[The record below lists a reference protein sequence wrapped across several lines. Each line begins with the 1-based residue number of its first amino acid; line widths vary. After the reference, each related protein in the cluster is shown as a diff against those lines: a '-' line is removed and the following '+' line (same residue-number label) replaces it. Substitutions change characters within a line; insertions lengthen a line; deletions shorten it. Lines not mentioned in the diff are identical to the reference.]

1 MSKFKRSFLSPHQLY
16 KSLYASPLSDSAS
29 ENKNERQQ
37 KAASQMSSLQLCR
50 GSSVVCDNVEVPKE
64 NRHPNRRLQPS
75 LTIQGVINSEE
86 CNISCNAGHEN
97 DGFLYVEERSL
108 RQPLCSLSE
117 NVPAKPAI
125 TKQTNL
131 AVPECKE
138 ADAQDEKALLFGPV
152 TPLFAP
158 PTTPLFAPPTP
169 LFTPPIPLF
178 APPTPNRPLHVWDDD
193 PNCDAAPGSS
203 WSALGNRYL
212 LCRPLPLDVGR
223 CACYILHEREAGAD
237 SPIVYSLYTDEG
249 HGRQDRKLAVARHR
263 RRSGRSE
270 FIIGQNGADTLLAKR
285 EEGFMGRVS
294 ANIVGSR
301 YHIWDEAT
309 TSVRKFQGARQLL
322 GVIMFEPTVT
332 TFTGTYRVMRAYVP
346 KYQSL
351 HISNTTQ
358 HESIGLAKDWEENMG
373 KAHELCSRKPY
384 YNREMRRYELDYRD
398 RTRSGYRI
406 QTSSKNFQ
414 LIMEEHGKQV
424 ILLHGKV
431 GNSKYIMEYR
441 FPLTAYQ
448 AFGICLASIDSKL
461 CCSV

>member
-16 KSLYASPLSDSAS
+16 KSVYTSPLNDSSS
-29 ENKNERQQ
+29 ENRNDRQQ
-37 KAASQMSSLQLCR
+37 KAMPQMSSLQLCR
-50 GSSVVCDNVEVPKE
+50 GTSVACDNVEAPKE
-64 NRHPNRRLQPS
+64 NRPPNSRRAQNSLVNKKGLFAQGEGKSNCRSGHDRETLLQEANPRRTLGS
-75 LTIQGVINSEE
+75 L
-86 CNISCNAGHEN
+86 
-97 DGFLYVEERSL
+97 
-108 RQPLCSLSE
+108 PE
-117 NVPAKPAI
+117 NVPSRPASAKEAG
-125 TKQTNL
+125 L
-131 AVPECKE
+131 VLEECKE
-138 ADAQDEKALLFGPV
+138 MGEIVEKH
-152 TPLFAP
+152 PLFAP
-158 PTTPLFAPPTP
+158 SS
-169 LFTPPIPLF
+169 PLF

-193 PNCDAAPGSS
+193 PDCDVAPASA

-223 CACYILHEREAGAD
+223 CACYILHEREPGAD
-237 SPIVYSLYTDEG
+237 GPIVYSLYTDEG
-249 HGRQDRKLAVARHR
+249 HGRQDRRLAVARHR

-270 FIIGQNGADTLLAKR
+270 FFIGQNGAGTSHAKR
-285 EEGFMGRVS
+285 EESFLGRVS

-309 TSVRKFQGARQLL
+309 TSVRKFQGSRQLL
-322 GVIMFEPTVT
+322 GVIMFEPTVAT
-332 TFTGTYRVMRAYVP
+332 LTGTFRVMRVYVP

-351 HISNTTQ
+351 HLSNTTQ
-358 HESIGLAKDWEENMG
+358 HEPIGLASNWEENMG
-373 KAHELCSRKPY
+373 KTHELCSRRPY

-398 RTRSGYRI
+398 RTRSGYRV

>member
-16 KSLYASPLSDSAS
+16 KSLHTSPLNDSS
-29 ENKNERQQ
+29 LENRNDRQQ
-37 KAASQMSSLQLCR
+37 KAMSQMSSLQLCR
-50 GSSVVCDNVEVPKE
+50 GTSVACDNVEVPKE
-64 NRHPNRRLQPS
+64 NRPPSRRAQPPLGSKKELFVPGEEKSNCKAEHDREILLQEVGP
-75 LTIQGVINSEE
+75 
-86 CNISCNAGHEN
+86 
-97 DGFLYVEERSL
+97 
-108 RQPLCSLSE
+108 RQPLGSLLE
-117 NVPAKPAI
+117 NVPPRPANAKE
-125 TKQTNL
+125 TGL
-131 AVPECKE
+131 VL
-138 ADAQDEKALLFGPV
+138 EKSKTISEIMEKHALFPPSSPV
-152 TPLFAP
+152 FAP
-158 PTTPLFAPPTP
+158 S
-169 LFTPPIPLF
+169 
-178 APPTPNRPLHVWDDD
+178 TPNRPLHVWDDD
-193 PNCDAAPGSS
+193 PDCDVAPASS
-203 WSALGNRYL
+203 WSAFGNRYL
-212 LCRPLPLDVGR
+212 LCRPLSLDVGR

-237 SPIVYSLYTDEG
+237 GPVVYSLYTDEG
-249 HGRQDRKLAVARHR
+249 HGRQDRRLAVARHR

-270 FIIGQNGADTLLAKR
+270 FFIGQNGAGTSLARR
-285 EEGFMGRVS
+285 EESFLGRVS

-309 TSVRKFQGARQLL
+309 TSVRKLQGARQLL
-322 GVIMFEPTVT
+322 GVIVFEPTVAT
-332 TFTGTYRVMRAYVP
+332 LTGAFRVMRVYVP

-351 HISNTTQ
+351 HISNTMQ
-358 HESIGLAKDWEENMG
+358 HEPIGLARNWEDNLG
-373 KAHELCSRKPY
+373 KTHELCSRRPF

>member
-1 MSKFKRSFLSPHQLY
+1 MSKFKRSFLSPHQIY
-16 KSLYASPLSDSAS
+16 KSLYTSPLSDSIS
-29 ENKNERQQ
+29 ENKNERQ
-37 KAASQMSSLQLCR
+37 KAASQMSSLHLCR
-50 GSSVVCDNVEVPKE
+50 GTSVVCDNVEVPKE
-64 NRHPNRRLQPS
+64 NRPPNKRLQAS
-75 LTIQGVINSEE
+75 LTIKKCLLEPDECTKVGIAGQENVGALKAEE
-86 CNISCNAGHEN
+86 GP
-97 DGFLYVEERSL
+97 L

-117 NVPAKPAI
+117 NVPAKPANTRQAGI
-125 TKQTNL
+125 VL
-131 AVPECKE
+131 KE
-138 ADAQDEKALLFGPV
+138 SSGQEETA
-152 TPLFAP
+152 
-158 PTTPLFAPPTP
+158 
-169 LFTPPIPLF
+169 PLF
-178 APPTPNRPLHVWDDD
+178 APPTPNRPLHVWDDHVD
-193 PNCDAAPGSS
+193 CDAAPASS

-223 CACYILHEREAGAD
+223 CACYILHEREAGTD

-270 FIIGQNGADTLLAKR
+270 FIIGQNGAGTLLAKR

-309 TSVRKFQGARQLL
+309 TSMHKFQGARQLL
-322 GVIMFEPTVT
+322 GVITFEPTVT
-332 TFTGTYRVMRAYVP
+332 TLTGTFRVMRVYVP

-358 HESIGLAKDWEENMG
+358 HEPIGLAKDWEANMG
-373 KAHELCSRKPY
+373 KAHQLCSRKPY

-398 RTRSGYRI
+398 RTRSGYKV

-431 GNSKYIMEYR
+431 ENSKYIMEYR

>member
-1 MSKFKRSFLSPHQLY
+1 MSKFKRSFLSPHQFY
-16 KSLYASPLSDSAS
+16 RSLHTSPLGESTS
-29 ENKNERQQ
+29 ESKNERQKSVAQ
-37 KAASQMSSLQLCR
+37 TSSLHLCR
-50 GSSVVCDNVEVPKE
+50 GTSVVCDNVEVPKE
-64 NRHPNRRLQPS
+64 NRLPGRRLPPS
-75 LTIQGVINSEE
+75 LTIKKCLLEPDELNNGGLTGQENVAALETEE
-86 CNISCNAGHEN
+86 TP
-97 DGFLYVEERSL
+97 VPKPV
-108 RQPLCSLSE
+108 RQALCSLNE
-117 NVPAKPAI
+117 NIPTKPVTARSSQASIACEDISAKPAN
-125 TKQTNL
+125 TRQTDIVL
-131 AVPECKE
+131 KE
-138 ADAQDEKALLFGPV
+138 
-152 TPLFAP
+152 TNNFAES
-158 PTTPLFAPPTP
+158 AP
-169 LFTPPIPLF
+169 FF
-178 APPTPNRPLHVWDDD
+178 APPTPNRPLHVWDVDLD
-193 PNCDAAPGSS
+193 CDVAPVSS

-223 CACYILHEREAGAD
+223 CACYILHEREAGPD

-270 FIIGQNGADTLLAKR
+270 FIVGQNEAGTHLTKCED
-285 EEGFMGRVS
+285 GFMGRVS

-309 TSVRKFQGARQLL
+309 VSVRKFQGARQLL
-322 GVIMFEPTVT
+322 GVITFEPTVT
-332 TFTGTYRVMRAYVP
+332 TLTGAFRVMRIYVP

-351 HISNTTQ
+351 HLSNTTQ
-358 HESIGLAKDWEENMG
+358 HEPIGLAKDWEENVG
-373 KAHELCSRKPY
+373 KAHELCSRKPH

-398 RTRSGYRI
+398 RTRSGYKI

-431 GNSKYIMEYR
+431 ESSKYIMEYR